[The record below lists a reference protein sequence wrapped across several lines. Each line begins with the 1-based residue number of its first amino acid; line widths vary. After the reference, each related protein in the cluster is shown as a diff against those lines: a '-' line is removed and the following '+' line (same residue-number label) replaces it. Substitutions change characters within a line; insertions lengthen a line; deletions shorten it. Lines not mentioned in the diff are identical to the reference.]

1 MRNYPETP
9 KKTRF
14 SEGENAQWVT
24 AAFVTRNSKA
34 TVGLKLLARPA
45 RGERGGLATER
56 TGTRFRIRAAERRHD
71 AARGAE
77 DRIAKCREDSCVI
90 RRDGIQPRLPVRRVP
105 RARLSFPDTAP
116 MAATRLRRVG
126 GRDDDLLH
134 HVPLHLVRHG
144 VRRHAI
150 VAGGARNPDP
160 SAGDVDDAVTN
171 AATVASLLAAEKA
184 DKEKKLESFRRGTR
198 RRVAARVAAERGDD
212 ARHTADIALAVAR
225 DTSACARARRA
236 GGTNEALD
244 EAHEPTPLAR
254 LLRSAR
260 DALRESHRSALATFV
275 PAAFGGDR
283 DPLGSASVEIETLP
297 DETTRPENAVPP
309 DVAESRRQRVKNARD
324 AAAAAQRAAAS
335 RRTPTREHR
344 AARWDVDGVAT
355 KALAGAPAETIDANG
370 ERGEREEKKPTTED
384 VTAWLAHR
392 GLTLDAVPRVCACP
406 HSRASAPF
414 DAAASFRCAVNC
426 PLYGD
431 PDLRDE
437 ATRAALRAL

>member
-1 MRNYPETP
+1 
-9 KKTRF
+9 
-14 SEGENAQWVT
+14 
-24 AAFVTRNSKA
+24 
-34 TVGLKLLARPA
+34 
-45 RGERGGLATER
+45 
-56 TGTRFRIRAAERRHD
+56 
-71 AARGAE
+71 
-77 DRIAKCREDSCVI
+77 
-90 RRDGIQPRLPVRRVP
+90 
-105 RARLSFPDTAP
+105 

-134 HVPLHLVRHG
+134 HVPLRLVRHG

-184 DKEKKLESFRRGTR
+184 DKQKKLESFRRGTR

-212 ARHTADIALAVAR
+212 ARHTADIALAVIRRDDMPEDAR
-225 DTSACARARRA
+225 ERTRRTTLRRSN
-236 GGTNEALD
+236 GNPRVEAPIT
-244 EAHEPTPLAR
+244 PTPLAR

-260 DALRESHRSALATFV
+260 DAARESHRSALATFV

-283 DPLGSASVEIETLP
+283 GPPGAVADDLADDIADDLADDIAATRVP
-297 DETTRPENAVPP
+297 TTAVPP

-335 RRTPTREHR
+335 RREPTRENR
-344 AARWDVDGVAT
+344 ALSRGSAPKTVD
-355 KALAGAPAETIDANG
+355 AETVTHTETVDAK
-370 ERGEREEKKPTTED
+370 ETRKKPTAED
-384 VTAWLAHR
+384 VAAWLALR
-392 GLTLDAVPRVCACP
+392 GLTWDSVPRVCACP
-406 HSRASAPF
+406 HARASAPF
-414 DAAASFRCAVNC
+414 DAGAAFRCAANC

-431 PDLRDE
+431 PDAFDE

>member
-1 MRNYPETP
+1 
-9 KKTRF
+9 
-14 SEGENAQWVT
+14 
-24 AAFVTRNSKA
+24 
-34 TVGLKLLARPA
+34 
-45 RGERGGLATER
+45 
-56 TGTRFRIRAAERRHD
+56 
-71 AARGAE
+71 
-77 DRIAKCREDSCVI
+77 
-90 RRDGIQPRLPVRRVP
+90 
-105 RARLSFPDTAP
+105 

-160 SAGDVDDAVTN
+160 TAGDVNDAVEN
-171 AATVASLLAAEKA
+171 AATVAALLAAEKA
-184 DKEKKLESFRRGTR
+184 DKEKKLESFRRDLR
-198 RRVAARVAAERGDD
+198 RRVAARVAAERGDS
-212 ARHTADIALAVAR
+212 ARHTANIALAVAR
-225 DTSACARARRA
+225 DTPTDACERRTGKSREASEEAR
-236 GGTNEALD
+236 EQ
-244 EAHEPTPLAR
+244 TPLAR

-260 DALRESHRSALATFV
+260 EAARESHRSVLATFT

-283 DPLGSASVEIETLP
+283 GLSLGSEADDIETLA
-297 DETTRPENAVPP
+297 DETTRLLTTAVPP

>member
-1 MRNYPETP
+1 
-9 KKTRF
+9 
-14 SEGENAQWVT
+14 
-24 AAFVTRNSKA
+24 
-34 TVGLKLLARPA
+34 
-45 RGERGGLATER
+45 
-56 TGTRFRIRAAERRHD
+56 
-71 AARGAE
+71 
-77 DRIAKCREDSCVI
+77 
-90 RRDGIQPRLPVRRVP
+90 
-105 RARLSFPDTAP
+105 

-160 SAGDVDDAVTN
+160 SAGDVDDAVEN

-212 ARHTADIALAVAR
+212 ARHTADIALAVIRRDMPADAR
-225 DTSACARARRA
+225 ERRTTRRSN
-236 GGTNEALD
+236 GTLRVEAPIT
-244 EAHEPTPLAR
+244 PTPLAR

-260 DALRESHRSALATFV
+260 DAARESHRSALATFV

-283 DPLGSASVEIETLP
+283 GPPGAVADDLADDLADDIAATRVP
-297 DETTRPENAVPP
+297 TTAVPP

-335 RRTPTREHR
+335 RREPLRENR
-344 AARWDVDGVAT
+344 AARGSAPKTVD
-355 KALAGAPAETIDANG
+355 AETVDA
-370 ERGEREEKKPTTED
+370 ETVDAETRKKPTAED
-384 VTAWLAHR
+384 VAAWLALR
-392 GLTLDAVPRVCACP
+392 GLTWDSVPRVCACP
-406 HSRASAPF
+406 HARASAPF
-414 DAAASFRCAVNC
+414 DAAAAFRCAANC

-431 PDLRDE
+431 PDARDE

>member
-1 MRNYPETP
+1 
-9 KKTRF
+9 
-14 SEGENAQWVT
+14 
-24 AAFVTRNSKA
+24 
-34 TVGLKLLARPA
+34 
-45 RGERGGLATER
+45 
-56 TGTRFRIRAAERRHD
+56 
-71 AARGAE
+71 
-77 DRIAKCREDSCVI
+77 
-90 RRDGIQPRLPVRRVP
+90 
-105 RARLSFPDTAP
+105 

-160 SAGDVDDAVTN
+160 SAGDVDDAVEN

-212 ARHTADIALAVAR
+212 ARHTADIALAVIRRDNMPEDAR
-225 DTSACARARRA
+225 ERRTTRRSN
-236 GGTNEALD
+236 GNPRVEAPIT
-244 EAHEPTPLAR
+244 PTPLAR

-260 DALRESHRSALATFV
+260 DAARESHRSALATFV

-283 DPLGSASVEIETLP
+283 GPPGAVADDLADDLADDIAATRVP
-297 DETTRPENAVPP
+297 TTAVPP

-335 RRTPTREHR
+335 RREPTRENR
-344 AARWDVDGVAT
+344 AARGSAPETVD
-355 KALAGAPAETIDANG
+355 AETVDA
-370 ERGEREEKKPTTED
+370 ETRKKPTAED
-384 VTAWLAHR
+384 VAAWLALR
-392 GLTLDAVPRVCACP
+392 GLTWDSVPRVCACP
-406 HSRASAPF
+406 HARASAPF
-414 DAAASFRCAVNC
+414 DAAAAFRCAANC

-431 PDLRDE
+431 PDARDE